1 MRRFRWCTAGAAL
14 LTCWAALPAPPAVGA
29 PAAALPEGLV
39 WVSRGPGD
47 AGSTLHRVTA
57 GGTVARTP
65 LGYAV
70 NAIGCAGD
78 GTLFALATARAGRK
92 LRAGPHVVR
101 IGGDGRVTDLGAV
114 PGTRRASGYPLADAY
129 GGTVVAAGGGV
140 RLLVGTASSVRSV
153 QVSPGAPR
161 LLPSRPLP
169 SLPYAGDWTVEPSSG
184 DLLTVAA
191 RGGRAQ
197 LVRLGSRVSFTPLP
211 AVLPGRSAY
220 GGVALHPD
228 GTLTALFNQASGPG
242 AGPGTGHAPGGS
254 ALFRIPLSDPSR
266 AVKLADLGSVAS
278 SDATAC
284 PAPPLPAIAGEPDPV
299 VPSPTPSPAIAEVP
313 APVVTTAPPA
323 VVAEA
328 PPPVVTTA
336 PPRPQ
341 VRKATP
347 APPASSPRP
356 ASLPPPPSTPAHRS
370 NVRPAE
376 PVAVPAS
383 ASSPV
388 GKRFIP
394 VAAGF
399 MIAAVAMTRLFRR
412 RR

>member
-1 MRRFRWCTAGAAL
+1 MIANAM
-14 LTCWAALPAPPAVGA
+14 PATSLFSGA
-29 PAAALPEGLV
+29 PATALPEGLV

-129 GGTVVAAGGGV
+129 GGTVVAAGGVV
-140 RLLVGTASSVRSV
+140 RLLVGTASSVRPV
-153 QVSPGAPR
+153 QLSPGAPR

-169 SLPYAGDWTVEPSSG
+169 SLPYAGDWAVEPSSG

-197 LVRLGSRVSFTPLP
+197 LVRVGSRVSFTPLP

-220 GGVALHPD
+220 GGVAVHPD

-284 PAPPLPAIAGEPDPV
+284 PVQPPPAVAGEPDPV
-299 VPSPTPSPAIAEVP
+299 LPSPTPTRRPVPSPSPAAAEVP
-313 APVVTTAPPA
+313 APMVTM
-323 VVAEA
+323 
-328 PPPVVTTA
+328 A

-347 APPASSPRP
+347 APPSSV
-356 ASLPPPPSTPAHRS
+356 PPPPSTPAHRS